1 METTDYPLQHKPC
14 VNIFETQIMGH
25 LISLDKQKQCRPK
38 SFVQTLFLVDFYE
51 TQPNANR
58 TLHKEWMCLLHTVTP
73 LRISNEKL
81 VNLRKRRNIFE
92 KALGCTDDVVAI
104 QRVKSLWWSN
114 TALEEE
120 ENKYKRYKFCYVPTY
135 CIILSCIETI
145 EEWSQ
150 LAGITLVDQVI
161 IWKSCHSI

>member
-1 METTDYPLQHKPC
+1 MR
-14 VNIFETQIMGH
+14 
-25 LISLDKQKQCRPK
+25 SLKTF
-38 SFVQTLFLVDFYE
+38 SFVTIFSIEKCSVRFGILSLLGTKSQLLPKICFACF
-51 TQPNANR
+51 PNAKR

-150 LAGITLVDQVI
+150 LAGIKLRDQVVI
-161 IWKSCHSI
+161 RKSCHSI